1 MDEKNQPSSY
11 LGLFRA
17 GLSTPEHRQFIT
29 VARDSM
35 VKDIV
40 DHLQRSMSRKSKHH
54 LMFIGPRGSGKT
66 HLLSLIEDQI
76 AKQPDL
82 ASHYVVARFPEESNR
97 TVSFADFL
105 LGLCE
110 ILRDQLPD
118 EPIWGQLHQQ
128 LATTEDDSIIIDT
141 LVPAIRKQNHA
152 HKRTIVVMLE
162 NVHEMFE
169 RQMSTRIDV
178 GALRKFFMDDNGCLL
193 IATAP
198 MHFDAITSV
207 KEPFF
212 DFFDVQVLDL
222 LSKEDSINL
231 IRLNLEWDKRTDLLD
246 DFKNMRP
253 KLMALHDMTDG
264 NPRLTLMLYELIS
277 HDSVLQVRQQFL
289 QLLDR
294 VTPFYQDRLRDIAP
308 LERAVL
314 ETIATMRDS
323 TQPKT
328 PANIAARMRM
338 SQQQTSNLLKRMTE
352 SLYLKSVVNPDDKRS
367 RLYAI
372 REGFFDIWLAM
383 NLSRKD
389 RARLPILVECLAKF
403 YPQLEERDRKRC
415 EYREKWGDANAEAAM
430 DLMSEIGPPE
440 ERVKSKLELARLHG
454 KSGNQKLKSGYFRE
468 LQEMPLDRVGQWIVR
483 SAETETKTNYLDEI
497 QEMIEHWSI
506 YRSGDLE
513 RFVERLKDLGND
525 LSLKTYS
532 NVKLE
537 FLREHLDLVTDAK
550 ERCRLRSKIGELLR
564 QMANWSD
571 AERET
576 RLALNEAESIGD
588 DRSIAFTLTCHA
600 LLLQDTNRM
609 NEAEPL
615 MRRALAI
622 DERLFG
628 TDRPEVAI
636 DLINLATLLQD
647 TNRMDEAEPLI
658 RRALAI
664 DEHSFGSDDPG
675 VAVDLNNLAMLLY
688 ATNRL
693 DEAEPLM
700 RRALAIDEHSFGLDH
715 PEVAV
720 DLNNLATLLHASYRL
735 EEAESLMRR
744 ALSLGESIFG
754 PTHPNVASSLNDLAM
769 LLRDTDRLEEAEP
782 LIKRAVAIYEQ
793 SYGAEHP
800 NVAVGLNNLALL
812 LKDTKRVEEAEALM
826 RRALAIKSKHL
837 VSDHPSTIMTRKYHA
852 EILEELKHNAKNPAK
867 KTKKSN

>member
-1 MDEKNQPSSY
+1 MAEKPQPSSY

-17 GLSTPEHRQFIT
+17 GLSTPEHRRFIT

-35 VKDIV
+35 VNDIV
-40 DHLQRSMSRKSKHH
+40 DHLQRSMLRKSKHH

-76 AKQPDL
+76 AKHPDL

-105 LGLCE
+105 IGLCE

-118 EPIWGQLHQQ
+118 EPLWGQLHQQ
-128 LATTEDDSIIIDT
+128 LATTEDDSIIVDT
-141 LVPAIRKQNHA
+141 IVPAIRKQNHA

-169 RQMSTRIDV
+169 RQMSKRIDV

-231 IRLNLEWDKRTDLLD
+231 IRLNLEWDKRTDLLS
-246 DFKNMRP
+246 DFDNMRP

-328 PANIAARMRM
+328 PANIASLMRM
-338 SQQQTSNLLKRMTE
+338 KPQQTSNLLKRMTD

-403 YPQLEERDRKRC
+403 YPQLEDREKKRR
-415 EYREKWGDANAEAAM
+415 EYRQKWGEPNAEAAM
-430 DLMSEIGPPE
+430 DLMSEIGSPE

-454 KSGNQKLKSGYFRE
+454 ESGNQTLQSGYIRE
-468 LQEMPLDRVGQWIVR
+468 LREMSLDRVGQWIVR
-483 SAETETKTNYLDEI
+483 NADSESKTSYLDE
-497 QEMIEHWSI
+497 
-506 YRSGDLE
+506 
-513 RFVERLKDLGND
+513 
-525 LSLKTYS
+525 
-532 NVKLE
+532 
-537 FLREHLDLVTDAK
+537 
-550 ERCRLRSKIGELLR
+550 
-564 QMANWSD
+564 
-571 AERET
+571 
-576 RLALNEAESIGD
+576 
-588 DRSIAFTLTCHA
+588 
-600 LLLQDTNRM
+600 
-609 NEAEPL
+609 
-615 MRRALAI
+615 
-622 DERLFG
+622 
-628 TDRPEVAI
+628 
-636 DLINLATLLQD
+636 
-647 TNRMDEAEPLI
+647 
-658 RRALAI
+658 
-664 DEHSFGSDDPG
+664 
-675 VAVDLNNLAMLLY
+675 
-688 ATNRL
+688 
-693 DEAEPLM
+693 
-700 RRALAIDEHSFGLDH
+700 
-715 PEVAV
+715 
-720 DLNNLATLLHASYRL
+720 
-735 EEAESLMRR
+735 
-744 ALSLGESIFG
+744 
-754 PTHPNVASSLNDLAM
+754 
-769 LLRDTDRLEEAEP
+769 
-782 LIKRAVAIYEQ
+782 
-793 SYGAEHP
+793 
-800 NVAVGLNNLALL
+800 
-812 LKDTKRVEEAEALM
+812 
-826 RRALAIKSKHL
+826 
-837 VSDHPSTIMTRKYHA
+837 
-852 EILEELKHNAKNPAK
+852 
-867 KTKKSN
+867 

>member
-1 MDEKNQPSSY
+1 MAEKPQPRSY

-76 AKQPDL
+76 AKQHEL
-82 ASHYVVARFPEESNR
+82 AGHYVVARFPEESNR

-118 EPIWGQLHQQ
+118 EPLWGQLHQQ

-141 LVPAIRKQNHA
+141 IVPAIRKQNHA
-152 HKRTIVVMLE
+152 HKRTIAVMLE

-169 RQMSTRIDV
+169 RQMSKRIDV

-246 DFKNMRP
+246 DFDNMRP

-277 HDSVLQVRQQFL
+277 HDSELQVRQQFL

-328 PANIAARMRM
+328 PANIAAKMRM
-338 SQQQTSNLLKRMTE
+338 SQQQTSNLLKRMTD

-403 YPQLEERDRKRC
+403 YPQLEEREKKRR
-415 EYREKWGDANAEAAM
+415 EYREKWGEPNAEAAM
-430 DLMSEIGPPE
+430 DLMSDIGPQE
-440 ERVKSKLELARLHG
+440 ERVKSKLELARLYG
-454 KSGNQKLKSGYFRE
+454 DSGNQKLKSGYIRE
-468 LQEMPLDRVGQWIVR
+468 LQEMSLDRVGQWIVR

-497 QEMIEHWSI
+497 QEMIEHWSV

-513 RFVERLKDLGND
+513 RFMERLSDLGND
-525 LSLKTYS
+525 LSLETYS
-532 NVKLE
+532 EVKLR
-537 FLREHLDLVTDAK
+537 FLREHLDLLTDAK
-550 ERCRLRSKIGELLR
+550 ERCRLRSKISGLLR
-564 QMANWSD
+564 EMAHSSD
-571 AERET
+571 AEHEART
-576 RLALNEAESIGD
+576 ALAEAESLSD
-588 DRSIAFTLTCHA
+588 DDSISVALYHLAALFEYTSRMEEAEPLFRRVLAIEENLFGVDSPQVATALNNLA
-600 LLLQDTNRM
+600 LLLQNTNRFEEAEPLIRRALKIGEASYGSNHPNVAINLNNLAMLLRDTNRLE
-609 NEAEPL
+609 EAEPL
-615 MRRALAI
+615 MRRALKI
-622 DERLFG
+622 DEASYGSKHL
-628 TDRPEVAI
+628 TVA
-636 DLINLATLLQD
+636 TY
-647 TNRMDEAEPLI
+647 
-658 RRALAI
+658 
-664 DEHSFGSDDPG
+664 
-675 VAVDLNNLAMLLY
+675 LNNLAVLLSD
-688 ATNRL
+688 TKRL
-693 DEAEPLM
+693 EEAEPLM
-700 RRALAIDEHSFGLDH
+700 RRALKIDEASYGSNH
-715 PEVAV
+715 PTIA
-720 DLNNLATLLHASYRL
+720 LRLCNLAWLLRESDRL
-735 EEAESLMRR
+735 EETEPLMRR
-744 ALSLGESIFG
+744 ALEI
-754 PTHPNVASSLNDLAM
+754 
-769 LLRDTDRLEEAEP
+769 RE
-782 LIKRAVAIYEQ
+782 
-793 SYGAEHP
+793 
-800 NVAVGLNNLALL
+800 
-812 LKDTKRVEEAEALM
+812 
-826 RRALAIKSKHL
+826 KHL
-837 VSDHPSTIMTRKYHA
+837 VKDHPRTLESREAHA
-852 EILEELKHNAKNPAK
+852 QILEELNRQQK
-867 KTKKSN
+867 KTIRKSKKTN

>member
-1 MDEKNQPSSY
+1 MAEKPQPSSY

-17 GLSTPEHRQFIT
+17 GLSTPEHRKFIT

-82 ASHYVVARFPEESNR
+82 ASHYVIARFPEESNR

-118 EPIWGQLHQQ
+118 EPLWGQLYQQ

-169 RQMSTRIDV
+169 RQMSKRIDV
-178 GALRKFFMDDNGCLL
+178 SALRKFFMDDNGCLL

-231 IRLNLEWDKRTDLLD
+231 IRLNLEWDKRTDLLS
-246 DFKNMRP
+246 DFENMRP

-328 PANIAARMRM
+328 PANIAAKMRM

-352 SLYLKSVVNPDDKRS
+352 SLYLKNMVNPDDKRS

-403 YPQLEERDRKRC
+403 YPQLED
-415 EYREKWGDANAEAAM
+415 REKKRRELRTKKGDPNAEAAM
-430 DLMSEIGPPE
+430 DLLSEIGPPE

-454 KSGNQKLKSGYFRE
+454 ESGNQKLKSGYVRE
-468 LQEMPLDRVGQWIVR
+468 LQEMSLDRVGQWIVR
-483 SAETETKTNYLDEI
+483 SAEIETKTNYLDEI
-497 QEMIEHWSI
+497 QEMIDHWSV

-513 RFVERLKDLGND
+513 RFMERLSDLGDD
-525 LSLKTYS
+525 LSLETYS
-532 NVKLE
+532 EVKLR

-550 ERCRLRSKIGELLR
+550 ERCRLRSKISELLLE
-564 QMANWSD
+564 MALWSD
-571 AERET
+571 AEHEART
-576 RLALNEAESIGD
+576 ALAEAESLRD
-588 DRSIAFTLTCHA
+588 DDSISTALNNLATLLQHTNRPEEAEPLFRRALAINENLFGINSPEVASALNNLA
-600 LLLQDTNRM
+600 LLLQDTNRLKEAEPLLKRSLAIVERTLGSEHPTVAIHLNNLALLLCDTNRLEEAEPLIRRALKIDEASYGSNHPTVAIRLNNLAM
-609 NEAEPL
+609 LLRDTNRLEEAEPL
-615 MRRALAI
+615 MRRALKIGEASY
-622 DERLFG
+622 G
-628 TDRPEVAI
+628 SNHPTVA
-636 DLINLATLLQD
+636 L
-647 TNRMDEAEPLI
+647 R
-658 RRALAI
+658 
-664 DEHSFGSDDPG
+664 
-675 VAVDLNNLAMLLY
+675 LNNLAWLIY
-688 ATNRL
+688 DTNRL
-693 DEAEPLM
+693 EEAEKLM
-700 RRALAIDEHSFGLDH
+700 RRALEISETNLVKDH
-715 PEVAV
+715 PW
-720 DLNNLATLLHASYRL
+720 TLDSREAHAQ
-735 EEAESLMRR
+735 M
-744 ALSLGESIFG
+744 
-754 PTHPNVASSLNDLAM
+754 
-769 LLRDTDRLEEAEP
+769 
-782 LIKRAVAIYEQ
+782 
-793 SYGAEHP
+793 
-800 NVAVGLNNLALL
+800 
-812 LKDTKRVEEAEALM
+812 
-826 RRALAIKSKHL
+826 
-837 VSDHPSTIMTRKYHA
+837 
-852 EILEELKHNAKNPAK
+852 LEELKHQPK
-867 KTKKSN
+867 KLVTKRKKSN